1 MGELFCL
8 PALEAAGVEG
18 ESPTQGHS
26 LTWICR
32 GPSAAPASI
41 PAVQELSPEW
51 ALWGSGEGR
60 AAHRTQPQGCS
71 CSRARGHTWGQ
82 LTPKGAQ
89 GDEQGATQP

>member
-32 GPSAAPASI
+32 GPSAAPASKSCHQGG
-41 PAVQELSPEW
+41 PCG
-51 ALWGSGEGR
+51 GSGEGR

-82 LTPKGAQ
+82 LIPKGAQ